1 MDIIQSII
9 VHDAIS
15 KPKILLDQLR
25 EGLSALGFLKKMEEY
40 KPLFKPLFVKD
51 DGNVSG
57 KEVVNIL
64 NFPSS
69 MEGNETHNFLKAIL
83 HNASQEMI
91 CKFLTFTTGAPC
103 LPDFG
108 LGKIDVK
115 FDHVASIY
123 ASACTNSITLPR
135 GFTDEVTFS
144 ALMEA
149 VLITPTK
156 SFTNV

>member
-40 KPLFKPLFVKD
+40 KYLFKPLFVKD

-57 KEVVNIL
+57 EEVVNIL

-69 MEGNETHNFLKAIL
+69 MEGNET
-83 HNASQEMI
+83 
-91 CKFLTFTTGAPC
+91 
-103 LPDFG
+103 
-108 LGKIDVK
+108 
-115 FDHVASIY
+115 
-123 ASACTNSITLPR
+123 
-135 GFTDEVTFS
+135 
-144 ALMEA
+144 
-149 VLITPTK
+149 
-156 SFTNV
+156 